1 MKASATYLL
10 LLVTTFLVVSGV
22 PYPPISSSIEDKIRA
37 EAVDSPVYVALGEAF
52 AQINKQHV
60 VSKRADIT
68 RNDLEQGK
76 CAPNIII
83 FARGTSETGN
93 MGIGVGV
100 PLQNAVD
107 ADLPGRVIYQG
118 VNNYPADVAG
128 YLSGGSDTGAKNM
141 AGQVNR
147 AAIQCPG
154 SRVFLS
160 GYSQGAQ
167 VTHKAAA
174 LIPASQRE
182 IVAGIVVFGDPN
194 EGDAFPGTLNNNVLS
209 ICYPGDLICRGLPVP
224 IGPHFDYAKAAPQ
237 AAAYIKARA
246 L

>member
-1 MKASATYLL
+1 MKASAAYLL
-10 LLVTTFLVVSGV
+10 FLVTAFPAVSGV
-22 PYPPISSSIEDKIRA
+22 PYPPISASTEDKIRA

-52 AQINKQHV
+52 AQVNKQPV
-60 VSKRADIT
+60 VSKRADTI

-83 FARGTSETGN
+83 FARGTSEIGN
-93 MGIGVGV
+93 MGSGVGV

-107 ADLPGRVIYQG
+107 AVLPGRVIYQG
-118 VNNYPADVAG
+118 VNNYPAIVAG
-128 YLSGGSDTGAKNM
+128 YLNGGSDIGAKNM

-174 LIPASQRE
+174 LIPASQRR
-182 IVAGIVVFGDPN
+182 IVAGIVVFGDPD
-194 EGDAFPGTLNNNVLS
+194 EGDAFPGTLNNNVLT
-209 ICYPGDLICRGLPVP
+209 ICNPGDLICLGLPAP
-224 IGPHFDYAKAAPQ
+224 FGPHFDYAKTTPQ